1 MAKDQLDLQFE
12 IPVEIPNGGE
22 PQIKKPLEK
31 TKKQDPPLTLLL
43 HQAKLRMIHT
53 TNIIMQEYGI
63 PAAMME
69 GIISGVLSDI
79 RAQASADLLIDFQNQ
94 LISQKKEGEK
104 RD

>member
-1 MAKDQLDLQFE
+1 MAVKQIDYQVD
-12 IPVEIPNGGE
+12 IPVEVVGKGE

-31 TKKQDPPLTLLL
+31 PKKQDPPLTFLL

-53 TNIIMQEYGI
+53 TNSIMQEYGI

-69 GIISGVLSDI
+69 GIISGVLADI

-94 LISQKKEGEK
+94 LISQKEGEK
-104 RD
+104 IE

>member
-1 MAKDQLDLQFE
+1 MAMNQINYQMD
-12 IPVEIPNGGE
+12 IPVEIPESGD

-94 LISQKKEGEK
+94 LISQKEGEK
-104 RD
+104 NE